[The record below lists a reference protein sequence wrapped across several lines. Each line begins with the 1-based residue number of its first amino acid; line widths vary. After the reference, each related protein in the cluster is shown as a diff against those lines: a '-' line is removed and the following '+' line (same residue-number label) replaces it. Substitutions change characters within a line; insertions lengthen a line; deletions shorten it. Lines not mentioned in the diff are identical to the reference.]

1 MEVRLLSDSGRC
13 LVRKNNYF
21 FINMKWYVMGRF
33 GSEDFAGSFF
43 GSRDLVQDRLPIQ
56 KDRLVIMMSADSKM
70 TLRHDS
76 RMTIHDWNLKFHD
89 METWM
94 ASDRS
99 GGGDDHR
106 IAI

>member
-1 MEVRLLSDSGRC
+1 MYLIRNFASQV
-13 LVRKNNYF
+13 K
-21 FINMKWYVMGRF
+21 MKSHDMNRDGMLDCCSTWF
-33 GSEDFAGSFF
+33 GGSAGSFF
-43 GSRDLVQDRLPIQ
+43 GSSDLVQDRLPIQ
-56 KDRLVIMMSADSKM
+56 KDRLVIMMSAVSRM
-70 TLRHDS
+70 ALRHDS
-76 RMTIHDWNLKFHD
+76 RMTIHDWNLKSHD